1 MHLIGHRKTTPETLT
16 EKLLEQVTELAERAT
31 PHVEAARA
39 KLVDEVLPAAQAKAH
54 ETAAVARESA
64 VPRAREAYE
73 TARLRAEEHLPHQK
87 KRQSHKVRNTLF
99 ALGFVGAAV
108 AAVRAFFPQERH
120 VPYVPPSPT
129 QAPSSTLRTPPS
141 GQHPAGSVND
151 AGGADPAEALS
162 DQAAGPHPVTTPD
175 APAEAERIGTSDSL
189 DQTPLDQREP

>member
-39 KLVDEVLPAAQAKAH
+39 KLVDEVLPAAQARAH
-54 ETAAVARESA
+54 ETAAMARESA

-73 TARLRAEEHLPHQK
+73 TARLRAEEHLPHK
-87 KRQSHKVRNTLF
+87 KKPSHKVRNTLF

-120 VPYVPPSPT
+120 VPYVPPSPA
-129 QAPSSTLRTPPS
+129 QAPSSALRTPPS
-141 GQHPAGSVND
+141 GQHAAGSVND

-175 APAEAERIGTSDSL
+175 APAEAERL
-189 DQTPLDQREP
+189 DTLDETPLDQREP